1 VSGGNEDFYVQH
13 LERSAIKK
21 LLREV
26 ALASHRVDSDN
37 PVRWCIS
44 ATLTAGQLE
53 ESNSMFKT
61 RLRRELVKRRHTTI
75 DSRRLD
81 REAAERHEASQPAS
95 REQTSDLPRF
105 GVRPSRH

>member
-37 PVRWCIS
+37 PVR
-44 ATLTAGQLE
+44 
-53 ESNSMFKT
+53 
-61 RLRRELVKRRHTTI
+61 
-75 DSRRLD
+75 
-81 REAAERHEASQPAS
+81 
-95 REQTSDLPRF
+95 
-105 GVRPSRH
+105 